1 MDDEL
6 SGFQKTLRITI
17 VVVFACLFVAV
28 LVVPSY
34 VPEPK
39 MILKEMPQSMVMGD
53 DLTFT
58 VQVNAWQGNFWVEQ
72 AVIIANHPKSTCGGE
87 HGLFDRITI
96 ENPQPSFRSP
106 YATLL
111 GRIPFPRKTEY
122 RFTAGLGETAS
133 TGLLSRGRLTGVVFV
148 SWCHETLQK
157 NPHRKSPNRSVELRL
172 FKNQHT
178 SLAFA
183 VDIR

>member
-1 MDDEL
+1 MYDEL
-6 SGFQKTLRITI
+6 SGFQKTFRITI
-17 VVVFACLFVAV
+17 AVLFACLFVAV

-39 MILKEMPQSMVMGD
+39 MILKEMPQSIAMGD
-53 DLTFT
+53 DLTFI
-58 VQVNAWQGNFWVEQ
+58 VQVNAWQGNFWVEH
-72 AVIIANHPKSTCGGE
+72 AVILPNHPKSTCGGE

-96 ENPQPSFRSP
+96 ENPQPSFHFP
-106 YATLL
+106 FATLL

-122 RFTAGLGETAS
+122 RFTAGLGEMAS
-133 TGLLSRGRLTGVVFV
+133 TGLLSRGRLTGIVFV
-148 SWCHETLQK
+148 SWRHETLQK
-157 NPHRKSPNRSVELRL
+157 NPHGKSPNRSVELRL

-183 VDIR
+183 VDVR